1 MSRAKRK
8 QPQYTLSD
16 GTKVYGFELCTF
28 HLNHSTKLHHAYVVR
43 GNGTPWFG
51 ILIAVPEGKGR
62 YRFVRAAALED
73 GRSQGH
79 DALHEAIEHVVTE
92 TSKDGLRA
100 DARAFK
106 RLAHSTIGHLF
117 EYVDEHTPI

>member
-1 MSRAKRK
+1 
-8 QPQYTLSD
+8 
-16 GTKVYGFELCTF
+16 
-28 HLNHSTKLHHAYVVR
+28 LHHAYIVK

-51 ILIAVPEGKGR
+51 ILIAVPKGKGR
-62 YRFVRAAALED
+62 YRFVRAAALEN
-73 GRSQGH
+73 GKSQGH

-106 RLAHSTIGHLF
+106 RLFHSATGDLF
-117 EYVDEHTPI
+117 EFVDENTPI